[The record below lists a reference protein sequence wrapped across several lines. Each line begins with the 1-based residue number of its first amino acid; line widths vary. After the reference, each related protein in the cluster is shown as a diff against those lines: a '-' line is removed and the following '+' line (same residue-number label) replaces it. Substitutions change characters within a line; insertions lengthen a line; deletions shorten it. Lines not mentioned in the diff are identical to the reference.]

1 MKKGCDYKRR
11 EVPKDC
17 LSCAQ
22 SFSADD
28 EKGCETMECISVEIA
43 QEIYDTLSEVTDEY
57 WSVAEEARQK
67 ALDLIES
74 NKFEVDRPE

>member
-1 MKKGCDYKRR
+1 MTQGDTILMKKGCDYKRC

-28 EKGCETMECISVEIA
+28 ENGNMI
-43 QEIYDTLSEVTDEY
+43 
-57 WSVAEEARQK
+57 
-67 ALDLIES
+67 LICVKDNNHHVPVREDNS
-74 NKFEVDRPE
+74 CKEWKD

>member
-1 MKKGCDYKRR
+1 
-11 EVPKDC
+11 
-17 LSCAQ
+17 
-22 SFSADD
+22 
-28 EKGCETMECISVEIA
+28 MECISVEIA
-43 QEIYDTLSEVTDEY
+43 KEIYDTLSEVTDEY

>member
-28 EKGCETMECISVEIA
+28 EKGGETMECISVEIA

>member
-1 MKKGCDYKRR
+1 MVKRR

-28 EKGCETMECISVEIA
+28 DNGNMILICVKNDNNHVVVEEDDSCE
-43 QEIYDTLSEVTDEY
+43 DWKD
-57 WSVAEEARQK
+57 
-67 ALDLIES
+67 
-74 NKFEVDRPE
+74 

>member
-1 MKKGCDYKRR
+1 MKKGYDYKQR

-28 EKGCETMECISVEIA
+28 ENGNMILICVKDDDHHVQVQDDGHCEEWK
-43 QEIYDTLSEVTDEY
+43 D
-57 WSVAEEARQK
+57 
-67 ALDLIES
+67 
-74 NKFEVDRPE
+74 

>member
-28 EKGCETMECISVEIA
+28 ENGNMILVCVKDDDHHVQVQDDGHCEEWK
-43 QEIYDTLSEVTDEY
+43 D
-57 WSVAEEARQK
+57 
-67 ALDLIES
+67 
-74 NKFEVDRPE
+74 

>member
-1 MKKGCDYKRR
+1 MGINLKEAVMKKGCGYKRR

-28 EKGCETMECISVEIA
+28 ENGNMILICVKDDGHHVRVQDDGHCEEWK
-43 QEIYDTLSEVTDEY
+43 D
-57 WSVAEEARQK
+57 
-67 ALDLIES
+67 
-74 NKFEVDRPE
+74 

>member
-1 MKKGCDYKRR
+1 MKKGCDYKRY

-28 EKGCETMECISVEIA
+28 DDGNMILICVKDKDHHVQVQDDGYCEEWK
-43 QEIYDTLSEVTDEY
+43 D
-57 WSVAEEARQK
+57 
-67 ALDLIES
+67 
-74 NKFEVDRPE
+74 